1 MTQSKH
7 HHFFHRAPV
16 FCSACLCLTYF
27 VHSETG
33 LWSLVQFPSIHL
45 FCFII
50 YVYLPNGICHRPHQS
65 WCLWSSSRFTST
77 NYMSLWSPLEKSPVD
92 RTSDHWV
99 TLDLSAHVFP
109 AVPPSGLP
117 LSVSLYIFVL
127 FFVVLSWPGLTSVF
141 YLCFLTLYT
150 HTTDIFS
157 HASPVS
163 QDITWQHTI
172 YVQSQCGN

>member
-77 NYMSLWSPLEKSPVD
+77 NYMGLWSPLEKSPVD
-92 RTSDHWV
+92 RTYSKSRSLGHSRSFCSCV
-99 TLDLSAHVFP
+99 SCCPSLRSSSLRLSLH
-109 AVPPSGLP
+109 LCP
-117 LSVSLYIFVL
+117 LFCCFVMAWYDKC
-127 FFVVLSWPGLTSVF
+127 VLSLLSHPLHTHHR
-141 YLCFLTLYT
+141 YL
-150 HTTDIFS
+150 
-157 HASPVS
+157 
-163 QDITWQHTI
+163 
-172 YVQSQCGN
+172 